1 MNLTIRHLLDTLTE
15 RGIITSSILPLRPI
29 LIHAGFVFWLM
40 AFPFEGLL
48 INEGD
53 PLPSLAFL
61 VPHAITLILL
71 GQYVHCP
78 WFSWLTDRCI
88 FILLCLTLFF
98 PYFQQWAYPLLA
110 LTGVCGAVL
119 PIRLGLFHTL
129 SPRPILSA
137 ALGQSL
143 GVGLL
148 FILPILPL
156 PIHAQFILVA
166 LPLLLFRERI
176 QASIF
181 NSPTPTNSKLLT
193 WALPVIF
200 LFFMTSGLTHGLL
213 VPCYHL
219 AGPLPGLELFFY
231 VACVVIGFRLAEF
244 RIHLPLTLAIVLAMF
259 AFGIWQ
265 SPDRVAMSISMYAMN
280 SSKGFADIFLLAL
293 MLGQRDVA
301 RSFSLG
307 IGVMLLGM
315 SGGIYL
321 AHALGHQAWAFVL
334 VGNILVCATVLVF
347 FFQGPRKERMGHNTA
362 SSLAQPAT
370 GYSSMIPSETAPDPW
385 ELHLARGHV
394 PQSTPEP
401 PFMGLLSPQE
411 RNVLAL
417 VLSGSNYKQVAESLS
432 ITESSVKTYMCRV
445 CTKAETR
452 NKSELL
458 KKYFSLQPSSH
469 DEPTEDLSDD
479 SSGQE
484 PNIDK

>member
-1 MNLTIRHLLDTLTE
+1 MNLSIRHLLDKLTE
-15 RGIITSSILPLRPI
+15 RGITTSSIIPLYPI
-29 LIHAGFVFWLM
+29 LVHAGFVFWLM

-48 INEGD
+48 IND
-53 PLPSLAFL
+53 VNPLPSLAFL

-71 GQYVHCP
+71 AQYVHRP

-148 FILPILPL
+148 IILPSLPL

-166 LPLLLFRERI
+166 LPLLLFREKI
-176 QASIF
+176 QAPLF

-193 WALPVIF
+193 RALPVIF

-213 VPCYHL
+213 VPFYHL
-219 AGPLPGLELFFY
+219 AETLPGLELFLY

-259 AFGIWQ
+259 AFGMWQ
-265 SPDRVAMSISMYAMN
+265 SPDRVAIVISMYAMN
-280 SSKGFADIFLLAL
+280 SSKGFADIFILAL

-301 RSFSLG
+301 RSFALG
-307 IGVMLLGM
+307 TSVMLLGM

-321 AHALGHQAWAFVL
+321 AHALGHQAWSFVL

-347 FFQGPRKERMGHNTA
+347 FFQGPRKERLGQNTV
-362 SSLAQPAT
+362 SNLAQPAT
-370 GYSSMIPSETAPDPW
+370 QYSPMIPSETMPGPW
-385 ELHLARGHV
+385 EQHLARGHV

-417 VLSGSNYKQVAESLS
+417 VLSGFNYKQAAASLS
-432 ITESSVKTYMCRV
+432 ITESSVKTYMSRICS
-445 CTKAETR
+445 KAETR
-452 NKSELL
+452 NKCELL
-458 KKYFSLQPSSH
+458 KKYFSLQSSSP
-469 DEPTEDLSDD
+469 DAPPEDPP
-479 SSGQE
+479 GQE
-484 PNIDK
+484 PHVDK